1 MNKVTSTLLTAL
13 ASQAQAQQD
22 EPVKTLEEVSVSAD
36 WLGSS
41 TPKAAK
47 KHPGTR
53 TVITHQELT
62 ESGTRTVKDALRTV
76 PGVRV
81 LDESGTEILPNIGLR
96 GRNPLRSE
104 AAQ

>member
-13 ASQAQAQQD
+13 ASQAQQN

-36 WLGSS
+36 WLGSF

-53 TVITHQELT
+53 TVITNQDLT
-62 ESGTRTVKDALRTV
+62 ESGARTVVDALRTV

-81 LDESGTEILPNIGLR
+81 LDESGTGILPNIGVR

-104 AAQ
+104 VAQ